1 MLYSQLG
8 YLTLLQAYVRGGE
21 IRDTTTCLPSCLIL
35 VVLKVMPTDPTKRA
49 PGHALKRV
57 DEELR
62 HRELKIQGEL
72 ITLRPLVS

>member
-1 MLYSQLG
+1 
-8 YLTLLQAYVRGGE
+8 
-21 IRDTTTCLPSCLIL
+21 
-35 VVLKVMPTDPTKRA
+35 MPTDPAKRA
-49 PGHALKRV
+49 PGHALQKV

>member
-1 MLYSQLG
+1 MCVEVKYTHHHCAPLSL
-8 YLTLLQAYVRGGE
+8 
-21 IRDTTTCLPSCLIL
+21 TCLHE
-35 VVLKVMPTDPTKRA
+35 VMPIDPAKRA
-49 PGHALKRV
+49 PSHALRRV